1 MAELRP
7 FATVKQAAEI
17 GGISSTEIGVPDEYF
32 VRKNELAKTG
42 KFDAESLAPY
52 QPDWFVHLDA
62 VKMAGGA
69 GDSLTVTPESLN
81 FTSGGESKDITIK
94 TGDNWEI
101 L

>member
-17 GGISSTEIGVPDEYF
+17 GGISSAEIGVPDEYF

-42 KFDAESLAPY
+42 KFDAASLAPY

-62 VKMAGGA
+62 VKMAG
-69 GDSLTVTPESLN
+69 DSLTVTPEDLN
-81 FTSGGESKDITIK
+81 FTSDGGPKDITIK
-94 TGDNWEI
+94 TGGNWEI